1 MKASGSGPWV
11 AVATV
16 IYVATAWFL
25 ISQSAAADGPLQA
38 SLDYAI
44 LAQPYENSVHLNLT
58 GADIRTAVDRD
69 PSSPYR
75 RTIYAVAGDEF
86 TFSLQR
92 SLDGGRTFDR
102 RIVFDQLCRGH
113 NLSCRL
119 GRPDIAV

>member
-102 RIVFDQLCRGH
+102 PCV
-113 NLSCRL
+113 
-119 GRPDIAV
+119 RPALPWS